1 MARPEIRSAEP
12 TDTLAMSELI
22 EKLVRRYI
30 LKDCTP
36 EGRRTLLASVTP
48 EALRDAM
55 ERGFQY
61 HVAVGGSDLFGVVG
75 MRDASHL
82 YHLFVVDAARGTGLG
97 RRLWETAR
105 DEICMH
111 GTAPPVFTVNSS
123 LHAVGFYKALGF
135 QPTGPDEERSG
146 IRSQPMRY
154 VMLGHGPR

>member
-1 MARPEIRSAEP
+1 MARPEIRTAEP
-12 TDTLAMSELI
+12 ADALAMSELM
-22 EKLVRRYI
+22 EKLVRRYV

-36 EGRRTLLASVTP
+36 EGRRELLASVGP
-48 EALRDAM
+48 EGLRETMD
-55 ERGFQY
+55 RGYQY
-61 HVAVGGSDLFGVVG
+61 HVAVSGPDLFGVVG

-82 YHLFVVDAARGTGLG
+82 YHLFVADSVRRTGLG

-105 DEICMH
+105 DEVCMH

-135 QPTGPDEERSG
+135 QPTGPEEERSG
-146 IRSQPMRY
+146 IRVQPMRY